1 MGYFKLFSRKGG
13 CKLGTLIELAVGQ
26 KFTVTMDGKLVHGI
40 VVEDEMACCC
50 DPCMFIEKKEI
61 CDRMM
66 CSRLQRKDRTLVH
79 YELEG

>member
-1 MGYFKLFSRKGG
+1 MG
-13 CKLGTLIELAVGQ
+13 TMIELAIGQ
-26 KFTVTMDGKLVHGI
+26 KFSVTMEGRLVHGV
-40 VVEDEMACCC
+40 VVEDESHCCC

-79 YELEG
+79 YEEDGNGNK